1 MKKLFALAALVL
13 GLASCQNEPEGL
25 NVVTGGEVDTV
36 VTVSLP
42 EATRAS
48 SADSGLANVDA
59 ADFDLRY
66 ILEVYDFNITLE
78 DKCIVREVVTK
89 PTSETTVAFP
99 VRLIAG
105 RDYKFVVWADFVET
119 GEDDDLYYNTEDG
132 LDEVTVIDN
141 NEVKWTAM
149 TEARDA
155 YTSFVDV
162 QNYSGTQPI
171 NLTLT
176 RPFGKLRV
184 VTTDIDAL
192 NYIDA
197 LPTAVAFNY
206 TLPVYVAFNA
216 LTGETVGEPAT
227 HSFSYNLADVQ
238 EYDEASASNKTLFTD
253 YLFVGDEETLVT
265 RFSMDVTHAN
275 TTNPT
280 NYPFNTDIPV
290 VRNQLTTIIGS
301 ILTDANN
308 VKVEV
313 KPVFVN
319 EIVDNVVD
327 TTEEFQAALDY
338 ATPGTTIY
346 LQPGIKYGVVSI
358 RPVAGAANTIEGC
371 DYLVYKNEMLRKV
384 ENLTIVGAKGATVD
398 AIKVVSGYVENS
410 GSTGY
415 VVDIKGL
422 TIDSVEFNANLTPSG
437 AHSIASPLFF
447 DLSYINVDG
456 LTVKN
461 CKVVGDNNKF
471 NFVYLYGSGNPSNST
486 FETAAKN
493 VTITNNEVDGIARLC
508 ELRGTENVTI
518 TNNTIKNTYLHG
530 ILLPK
535 DANGSY
541 YSGNVTITGNYAD
554 GIKDRFVRMAGAGDA
569 TVVVKDNTIVNY
581 LGAEDDYIKVTD
593 GANNNANVTFENNIL
608 ATAISTAEDLTNALA
623 EGGNVVL
630 TDDLTDVAPAG
641 STPYGNDIKCGATQN
656 GGVIDGNGNT
666 LDFNSPRGDNYGIMT
681 SGGTIKNMSI
691 SGVFR
696 AIMIMNPTE
705 NIYIDNVVIADED
718 DWGVCYAINTGEGD
732 GTNDLY
738 VSNCTLKGWTSI
750 GNAVNYVEF
759 TNCKFGQGL
768 YYTNVYGRLVKPY
781 VNAVFENCEFES
793 LFYIDLSQLGKDGSG
808 NVLDANAKIT
818 LKNCTVNGVKLTAE
832 NWTSLVADEDNC
844 GEGQISI
851 ELKNGSYMTADNV
864 ADYVIFE

>member
-13 GLASCQNEPEGL
+13 GLASCQNEPEGFG
-25 NVVTGGEVDTV
+25 VVTGGEVDTV

-42 EATRAS
+42 EATRGS
-48 SADSGLANVDA
+48 EDSGLVNLAQAAAN
-59 ADFDLRY
+59 FDLRY
-66 ILEVYDFNITLE
+66 ILEVYDVNSDNTPCVL
-78 DKCIVREVVTK
+78 REIKKAEVTVK
-89 PTSETTVAFP
+89 EIAFP

-105 RDYKFVVWADFVET
+105 RAYKFVVWADFIENVDNVEDA
-119 GEDDDLYYNTEDG
+119 EDLYYNTENG
-132 LDEVTVIDN
+132 LNKVTVIDN
-141 NEVKWTAM
+141 AWTAN

-162 QNYSGTQPI
+162 TNYSGTQPI
-171 NLTLT
+171 NLELT

-192 NYIDA
+192 RYIQA
-197 LPTAVAFNY
+197 LPTAVEFQYAAEVY
-206 TLPVYVAFNA
+206 TSFNA
-216 LTGETVGEPAT
+216 LNGKAYKKALKTFQSYDVTANVYGEDLENGK
-227 HSFSYNLADVQ
+227 Q
-238 EYDEASASNKTLFTD
+238 QTLFAD
-253 YLFVGDEETLVT
+253 YLFVGAEQTLTTKFHMQVA
-265 RFSMDVTHAN
+265 HAYGAKKTEYSFVN
-275 TTNPT
+275 DAP
-280 NYPFNTDIPV
+280 I
-290 VRNQLTTIIGS
+290 VRNQLTTVIGS

-313 KPVFVN
+313 KDDFVN

-371 DYLVYKNEMLRKV
+371 DYLNYRNEMLRKV
-384 ENLTIVGAKGATVD
+384 ENLTIVGAEGATVD

-471 NFVYLYGSGNPSNST
+471 NFVYLYGSGNPSTST

-493 VTITNNEVDGIARLC
+493 LTITGNEVNGIARLC

-518 TNNTIKNTYLHG
+518 TNNTIKNTYIHG
-530 ILLPK
+530 ILLSK
-535 DANGSY
+535 DTYN
-541 YSGNVTITGNYAD
+541 YSGNVTITDNYAE

-581 LGAEDDYIKVTD
+581 SGSDADYIKVTD
-593 GANNNANVTFENNIL
+593 GVNNNENVTVENNIFTTATATTTESLTEALNNNNTEVFVAEGEYTFPATSVKAGQTIVCEEGTVFTGTSSLNINGATVIGATFEKEDGTAVSGTINGTFKDCTFEGKEAIRWCYSTAGTTSVFENCVVKTNFRGVHFDTMDGNVIFRNCEINGFNAFGGDGKVTFENCTMGHDQSN
-608 ATAISTAEDLTNALA
+608 
-623 EGGNVVL
+623 
-630 TDDLTDVAPAG
+630 
-641 STPYGNDIKCGATQN
+641 YN
-656 GGVIDGNGNT
+656 GLNLYMNT
-666 LDFNSPRGDNYGIMT
+666 EIVNCHFVF
-681 SGGTIKNMSI
+681 I
-691 SGVFR
+691 SGKSNFVDMEM
-696 AIMIMNPTE
+696 AGKTLTI
-705 NIYIDNVVIADED
+705 
-718 DWGVCYAINTGEGD
+718 
-732 GTNDLY
+732 
-738 VSNCTLKGWTSI
+738 SNCTATFDGAEANIADFVGGSKLGDCT
-750 GNAVNYVEF
+750 
-759 TNCKFGQGL
+759 
-768 YYTNVYGRLVKPY
+768 LV
-781 VNAVFENCEFES
+781 
-793 LFYIDLSQLGKDGSG
+793 
-808 NVLDANAKIT
+808 
-818 LKNCTVNGVKLTAE
+818 
-832 NWTSLVADEDNC
+832 
-844 GEGQISI
+844 I
-851 ELKNGSYMTADNV
+851 E
-864 ADYVIFE
+864 

>member
-25 NVVTGGEVDTV
+25 NIVTGGEVDTV

-42 EATRAS
+42 EATRAT

-66 ILEVYDFNITLE
+66 ILEVYDVNSNNTRVL
-78 DKCIVREVVTK
+78 REVKNTEVTVK
-89 PTSETTVAFP
+89 EIAFP

-105 RDYKFVVWADFVET
+105 RAYKFVVWADFIENVDNI
-119 GEDDDLYYNTEDG
+119 EDAEDLYYNTENG

-141 NEVKWTAM
+141 NDVKWTAM

-162 QNYSGTQPI
+162 TNYSGTQPI
-171 NLTLT
+171 NLELT

-192 NYIDA
+192 RYIQA
-197 LPTAVAFNY
+197 LPTAVEFQYAAEVY
-206 TLPVYVAFNA
+206 TSFNA
-216 LTGETVGEPAT
+216 LYGEAGTKASKT
-227 HSFSYNLADVQ
+227 FTSYDVTANV
-238 EYDEASASNKTLFTD
+238 YDEDLENGKQQTLFAD
-253 YLFVGDEETLVT
+253 YLFVGAEQTLT
-265 RFSMDVTHAN
+265 TKFHMQVTHAYGVKKTEYSFVN
-275 TTNPT
+275 DAP
-280 NYPFNTDIPV
+280 I

-313 KPVFVN
+313 KDDFVN

-371 DYLVYKNEMLRKV
+371 DYLNYRNEMLRKV
-384 ENLTIVGAKGATVD
+384 ENLTIVGAEGATVD
-398 AIKVVSGYVENS
+398 AIKVVSGHIE

-422 TIDSVEFNANLTPSG
+422 TIDSVEFNAAYANPTTQRYY
-437 AHSIASPLFF
+437 APLYF
-447 DLSYINVDG
+447 DLSFINIDG

-461 CKVVGDNNKF
+461 CKLVGDNASM
-471 NFVYLYGSGNPSNST
+471 NFVYLYGSGKPSTST

-493 VTITNNEVDGIARLC
+493 LTITGNEVNGIARLC

-530 ILLPK
+530 ILLSK
-535 DANGSY
+535 DPNGSY
-541 YSGNVTITGNYAD
+541 YSGNVTITDNYAD
-554 GIKDRFVRMAGAGDA
+554 GIKERFVRMAGAGDA

-581 LGAEDDYIKVTD
+581 RGSDADYIKVAD
-593 GANNNANVTFENNIL
+593 SANYNANVTVENNIFTT
-608 ATAISTAEDLTNALA
+608 ATATTTESLTAALNSNNTEVFVAEGEYTFPASSVKAGQTIVCEEGTVFTGTSSLNINGATVIGATFKNEGGIAVRNTINGTFKNCTFEGKEALRWCYSTAGT
-623 EGGNVVL
+623 
-630 TDDLTDVAPAG
+630 
-641 STPYGNDIKCGATQN
+641 
-656 GGVIDGNGNT
+656 
-666 LDFNSPRGDNYGIMT
+666 T
-681 SGGTIKNMSI
+681 S
-691 SGVFR
+691 
-696 AIMIMNPTE
+696 
-705 NIYIDNVVIADED
+705 
-718 DWGVCYAINTGEGD
+718 
-732 GTNDLY
+732 
-738 VSNCTLKGWTSI
+738 
-750 GNAVNYVEF
+750 
-759 TNCKFGQGL
+759 
-768 YYTNVYGRLVKPY
+768 
-781 VNAVFENCEFES
+781 VFENCVVKTNFRGVH
-793 LFYIDLSQLGKDGSG
+793 FDVMNG
-808 NVLDANAKIT
+808 NVIFRNCEINGFNAFGGDGEVT
-818 LKNCTVNGVKLTAE
+818 FENCTMGCDQSNYNGLNLYMNTEIVNCHFVFISGKSNFVDMEEAGKTLTIRNCTATLDGTEADIADFVGGSKLDDCI
-832 NWTSLVADEDNC
+832 LV
-844 GEGQISI
+844 I
-851 ELKNGSYMTADNV
+851 E
-864 ADYVIFE
+864 

>member
-25 NVVTGGEVDTV
+25 GVVTGGEVDTV

-42 EATRAS
+42 EATRAT

-216 LTGETVGEPAT
+216 LTGETVGEPTT

-371 DYLVYKNEMLRKV
+371 DYLNYRNEMLRKV
-384 ENLTIVGAKGATVD
+384 ENLTIVGAEGATVD
-398 AIKVVSGYVENS
+398 AIKVVSGHIE

-518 TNNTIKNTYLHG
+518 TNNIIKNTYIHG
-530 ILLPK
+530 ILLSK
-535 DANGSY
+535 DTYN
-541 YSGNVTITGNYAD
+541 YSGNVTITDNYAD

-581 LGAEDDYIKVTD
+581 QGNEADYIKITD
-593 GANNNANVTFENNIL
+593 GANVTVENNIFTTATATTTESLTEALNNNNTEVFVAEGEYTFPASSVKAGQTIVCEEGTVFTGTSSLNINGATVIGATFKNEGGIAVRNTINGTFKNCTFEGKETLRWCYSTAGTTSVFENCVVKTNFRGVHFDVMNGNVIFRNCEINGFNAFGGDGEVTFENCTMGCDQSNYNGLNLYMNTEIVNCHFVFISGKSNFVDMEKAGKTL
-608 ATAISTAEDLTNALA
+608 TIRNCTA
-623 EGGNVVL
+623 
-630 TDDLTDVAPAG
+630 
-641 STPYGNDIKCGATQN
+641 
-656 GGVIDGNGNT
+656 T
-666 LDFNSPRGDNYGIMT
+666 LD
-681 SGGTIKNMSI
+681 GTE
-691 SGVFR
+691 
-696 AIMIMNPTE
+696 A
-705 NIYIDNVVIADED
+705 DIADFV
-718 DWGVCYAINTGEGD
+718 GGSKL
-732 GTNDLY
+732 ND
-738 VSNCTLKGWTSI
+738 CTL
-750 GNAVNYVEF
+750 V
-759 TNCKFGQGL
+759 
-768 YYTNVYGRLVKPY
+768 
-781 VNAVFENCEFES
+781 
-793 LFYIDLSQLGKDGSG
+793 
-808 NVLDANAKIT
+808 
-818 LKNCTVNGVKLTAE
+818 
-832 NWTSLVADEDNC
+832 
-844 GEGQISI
+844 I
-851 ELKNGSYMTADNV
+851 E
-864 ADYVIFE
+864 

>member
-1 MKKLFALAALVL
+1 M
-13 GLASCQNEPEGL
+13 G
-25 NVVTGGEVDTV
+25 VVTGGEVDTV

-42 EATRAS
+42 EATRAT

-216 LTGETVGEPAT
+216 LTGETVGEPTT

-371 DYLVYKNEMLRKV
+371 DYLNYRNEMLRKV
-384 ENLTIVGAKGATVD
+384 ENLTIVGAEGATVD
-398 AIKVVSGYVENS
+398 AIKVVSGHIE

-518 TNNTIKNTYLHG
+518 TNNIIKNTYIHG
-530 ILLPK
+530 ILLSK
-535 DANGSY
+535 DTYN
-541 YSGNVTITGNYAD
+541 YSGNVTITDNYAD

-581 LGAEDDYIKVTD
+581 QGNEADYIKITD
-593 GANNNANVTFENNIL
+593 GANVTVENNIFTTATATTTESLTEALNNNNTEVFVAEGEYTFPASSVKAGQTIVCEEGTVFTGTSSLNINGATVIGATFKNEGGIAVRNTINGTFKNCTFEGKETLRWCYSTAGTTSVFENCVVKTNFRGVHFDVMNGNVIFRNCEINGFNAFGGDGEVTFENCTMGCDQSNYNGLNLYMNTEIVNCHFVFISGKSNFVDMEKAGKTL
-608 ATAISTAEDLTNALA
+608 TIRNCTA
-623 EGGNVVL
+623 
-630 TDDLTDVAPAG
+630 
-641 STPYGNDIKCGATQN
+641 
-656 GGVIDGNGNT
+656 T
-666 LDFNSPRGDNYGIMT
+666 LD
-681 SGGTIKNMSI
+681 GTE
-691 SGVFR
+691 
-696 AIMIMNPTE
+696 A
-705 NIYIDNVVIADED
+705 DIADFV
-718 DWGVCYAINTGEGD
+718 GGSKL
-732 GTNDLY
+732 ND
-738 VSNCTLKGWTSI
+738 CTL
-750 GNAVNYVEF
+750 V
-759 TNCKFGQGL
+759 
-768 YYTNVYGRLVKPY
+768 
-781 VNAVFENCEFES
+781 
-793 LFYIDLSQLGKDGSG
+793 
-808 NVLDANAKIT
+808 
-818 LKNCTVNGVKLTAE
+818 
-832 NWTSLVADEDNC
+832 
-844 GEGQISI
+844 I
-851 ELKNGSYMTADNV
+851 E
-864 ADYVIFE
+864 